1 MVKYFLIIFA
11 SALLFRFWQLTSYP
25 VSLTMDEVAIG
36 YSSYSLLHTG
46 RDDWGQILPIAFKS
60 VGDYKP
66 PVNFYL
72 NIPSIFFF
80 DLSESAVRFPVALL
94 GSLSSLVFIIFLRRL
109 GLSKSAA
116 VFGGFWLAI
125 LPWHVHYSRYGLEAV
140 TALYFLIAGVAC
152 WLTALPKKSYFWL
165 AIAVIN
171 FSLSVWA
178 YHSNRLFVPLL
189 VLFLVI
195 YQHSQLKYIF
205 QNTKKFFALV
215 IVFLIFSGPFIYLT
229 LFSEVIKQR
238 AAMTSILR
246 EQSLLLT
253 LHQGQYSSLAQRIFD
268 NDAYL
273 IFHHWLGKYTNYF
286 DFRFWFW
293 KALDFSPPGYPDSGL
308 FYLVD
313 LPLFIAGVLVLLRS
327 KNSKIKHLALFWL
340 FIGPLASSFTMNE
353 QHTLRTLVWLPFF
366 GIVIA
371 SGFRRFKYLY
381 LVLLLF
387 NILFVKDLYTKSL
400 PRYFSEYWQ
409 YGFKQAAVYA
419 CDHLS
424 EYDRVNIS
432 PIFGSLGPLLT
443 GIPDYYVLFYCKYP
457 PQKYMYTKKIDKF
470 NFEKVDWRNQLQM
483 HDKAL
488 LISAK
493 WDYPELTPPP
503 DHTLFKIEYLN
514 ESPAFYF
521 VTTSSSDPSGH
532 K

>member
-1 MVKYFLIIFA
+1 MAKYFLIIFVIA
-11 SALLFRFWQLTSYP
+11 AVFRFWQLTTYP

-36 YSSYSLLHTG
+36 YGSYSLLHTG
-46 RDDWGQILPIAFKS
+46 RDDWGRILPIAFKS

-72 NIPSIFFF
+72 NIPSIFLF
-80 DLSESAVRFPVALL
+80 DLSEFGVRFPVALL

-109 GLSKSAA
+109 GLPRLAA
-116 VFGGFWLAI
+116 LLGGLWLAI

-140 TALYFLIAGVAC
+140 TALYFLITGTAC
-152 WLTALPKKSYFWL
+152 WLTALPKKSYFWMAL
-165 AIAVIN
+165 AIIN

-189 VLFLVI
+189 ILFLI
-195 YQHSQLKYIF
+195 LTQFSQIKYVF
-205 QNTKKFFALV
+205 KNTKKLFSL
-215 IVFLIFSGPFIYLT
+215 IILLLIFMGPFVWLT
-229 LFSEVIKQR
+229 FTSEAIKQR

-253 LHQGQYSSLAQRIFD
+253 LHRGNYSSLAQRIFD
-268 NDAYL
+268 NDVYL

-286 DFRFWFW
+286 DLRFWFW

-313 LPLFIAGVLVLLRS
+313 LPLFILGIWALLKS
-327 KNSKIKHLALFWL
+327 HNSQLKSLALFW
-340 FIGPLASSFTMNE
+340 FFVGPLASSFTMNE

-371 SGFRRFKYLY
+371 MGFRRFKFIYF
-381 LVLLLF
+381 VFLLL

-409 YGFKQAAVYA
+409 YGYKQASVYA
-419 CDHLS
+419 CAHRD
-424 EYDRVNIS
+424 EYDRIIIS
-432 PIFGSLGPLLT
+432 PTFGSLGPLLT

-457 PQKYMYTKKIDKF
+457 PQKYMFTKKIDKF
-470 NFEKVDWRNQLQM
+470 DFTRVDWRNQLQM

-503 DHTLFKIEYLN
+503 DHTLLKIDYLN

-521 VTTSSSDPSGH
+521 VTTQN

>member
-1 MVKYFLIIFA
+1 MAKYLIIIFA
-11 SALLFRFWQLTSYP
+11 LAAVFRFWQITSYP

-36 YSSYSLLHTG
+36 YGSYSLLQTG

-72 NIPSIFFF
+72 NIPTIYLF
-80 DLSESAVRFPVALL
+80 DLSEFAVRSPVALL
-94 GSLSSLVFIIFLRRL
+94 GGLTSIIFVIFLRRL
-109 GLSKSAA
+109 GLSKTSAL
-116 VFGGFWLAI
+116 FGGFWLAI
-125 LPWHVHYSRYGLEAV
+125 LPWHAHYSRYGLEAI
-140 TALYFLIAGVAC
+140 TALYFLIAGVSC
-152 WLTALPKKSYFWL
+152 WLTSLPQKSYFWMVL
-165 AIAVIN
+165 AIIN

-189 VLFLVI
+189 ILFLVI
-195 YQHSQLKYIF
+195 TERNHLKYIF
-205 QNTKKFFALV
+205 VNKIKLFSLV
-215 IVFLIFSGPFIYLT
+215 ITLLIFMGPFIWLT
-229 LFSEVIKQR
+229 FTSEVIKQR

-253 LHQGQYSSLAQRIFD
+253 LHHGQYSSLSQRIFD
-268 NDAYL
+268 NDVYL

-313 LPLFIAGVLVLLRS
+313 LPLFIAGVVFLLRS
-327 KNSKIKHLALFWL
+327 RNSRIKHLALFWL

-366 GIVIA
+366 GIIIA
-371 SGFRRFKYLY
+371 SGFRKKFLPLY
-381 LVLLLF
+381 LIPLVF
-387 NILFVKDLYTKSL
+387 NITLVKDLYTKAL

-419 CDHLS
+419 CAHQD
-424 EYDRVNIS
+424 EYDRVIIS
-432 PIFGSLGPLLT
+432 PTFGSLGPLLT

-457 PQKYMYTKKIDKF
+457 PQKYMFTKKIDKF
-470 NFEKVDWRNQLQM
+470 DFTRIDWRKEREVG
-483 HDKAL
+483 DRAL

-493 WDYPELTPPP
+493 WDYPLVTAPEENTIKRINY
-503 DHTLFKIEYLN
+503 FN

-521 VTTSSSDPSGH
+521 VMTV

>member
-1 MVKYFLIIFA
+1 MAKYFIAIFTVA
-11 SALLFRFWQLTSYP
+11 IAFRFLQITSYP

-36 YSSYSLLHTG
+36 YGSYSLLYTG

-80 DLSESAVRFPVALL
+80 DLSEFAVRFPVALL
-94 GSLSSLVFIIFLRRL
+94 GSLTSVIFIIFLRRL
-109 GLSKSAA
+109 GLPQPAA
-116 VFGGFWLAI
+116 IFGGFWLAI
-125 LPWHVHYSRYGLEAV
+125 LPWHVHYSRYGLEAI
-140 TALYFLIAGVAC
+140 TALYFLIAGTAC
-152 WLTALPKKSYFWL
+152 WLTALPKKSYFWMAL
-165 AIAVIN
+165 AIIN
-171 FSLSVWA
+171 FSFSVWA

-189 VLFLVI
+189 VVFLVI
-195 YQHSQLKYIF
+195 AQYKNLKYVFI
-205 QNTKKFFALV
+205 NKTRFFSLV
-215 IVFLIFSGPFIYLT
+215 ITLLIFMGPFVWLT
-229 LFSEVIKQR
+229 FTSEVIKQR

-253 LHQGQYSSLAQRIFD
+253 LHHGNYSSLSQRIFD
-268 NDAYL
+268 NDLYL

-286 DFRFWFW
+286 DLRFWFW

-313 LPLFIAGVLVLLRS
+313 LPLFILGIWALLKS
-327 KNSKIKHLALFWL
+327 HNSLLKSLATFW
-340 FIGPLASSFTMNE
+340 FFAGPLASSFTMNE

-371 SGFRRFKYLY
+371 SGFKRFKYLY
-381 LVLLLF
+381 FLLLLL
-387 NILFVKDLYTKSL
+387 NILYIKDLYTKSL

-419 CDHLS
+419 CEHQN
-424 EYDRVNIS
+424 EYDRIIIS
-432 PIFGSLGPLLT
+432 PTFGSLGPLLT

-457 PQKYMYTKKIDKF
+457 PRKYMFTKNIDKF
-470 NFEKVDWRNQLQM
+470 DFTRIDWRKEREVG
-483 HDKAL
+483 DKAL

-493 WDYPELTPPP
+493 WDYPLVTAPE
-503 DHTLFKIEYLN
+503 DYVIKRIDYFN

-521 VTTSSSDPSGH
+521 VTTV

>member
-1 MVKYFLIIFA
+1 MAKYFLIIFIIA
-11 SALLFRFWQLTSYP
+11 TSFRFWQITSYP

-36 YSSYSLLHTG
+36 YGSYSLLQTG
-46 RDDWGQILPIAFKS
+46 RDDWGKILPIAFKS

-72 NIPSIFFF
+72 NIPSVFLF
-80 DLSESAVRFPVALL
+80 DLSEFAVRFPVALL
-94 GSLSSLVFIIFLRRL
+94 GSLTSVIFIIFLRRL

-116 VFGGFWLAI
+116 IFGGFWLAI

-152 WLTALPKKSYFWL
+152 WLTANSRKSHLWMAFS
-165 AIAVIN
+165 IIN

-189 VLFLVI
+189 VLFLLI
-195 YQHSQLKYIF
+195 SQHSQLKYIF
-205 QNTKKFFALV
+205 KNKNKFFSL
-215 IVFLIFSGPFIYLT
+215 LITLLISMGPFIWLT
-229 LFSEVIKQR
+229 FTSEVIKQR

-246 EQSLLLT
+246 EQSLQLT
-253 LHQGQYSSLAQRIFD
+253 LHYGNYASLSQKIFD
-268 NDAYL
+268 NDIYL

-286 DFRFWFW
+286 DLRFWFW

-313 LPLFIAGVLVLLRS
+313 LPLFITGIFLLLKS
-327 KNSKIKHLALFWL
+327 KNKFLKSLTLFWL
-340 FIGPLASSFTMNE
+340 FVGPLASSFTMND

-366 GIVIA
+366 GIIIA
-371 SGFRRFKYLY
+371 MGFKRYKLIYFAF
-381 LVLLLF
+381 LLL
-387 NILFVKDLYTKSL
+387 NIFYVKDLYTKAL

-419 CDHLS
+419 CDHKD
-424 EYDRVNIS
+424 EYDRIIIS
-432 PIFGSLGPLLT
+432 PTFGSLGPLLT

-457 PQKYMYTKKIDKF
+457 PQKYMFTKKIDKF
-470 NFEKVDWRNQLQM
+470 DFTRVDWRKEREVG
-483 HDKAL
+483 DKTL

-493 WDYPELTPPP
+493 WDYPLVTAPEESVIKRI
-503 DHTLFKIEYLN
+503 DYFN

-521 VTTSSSDPSGH
+521 VPTR
-532 K
+532 

>member
-11 SALLFRFWQLTSYP
+11 MATVFRFWQITSYP

-36 YSSYSLLHTG
+36 YGSYSLLQTG
-46 RDDWGQILPIAFKS
+46 RDDWGNILPIAFRS

-80 DLSESAVRFPVALL
+80 DLSELAVRFPVALL
-94 GSLSSLVFIIFLRRL
+94 GSLTGVVFVIFLRRL
-109 GLSKSAA
+109 GLSKTAA
-116 VFGGFWLAI
+116 ISGGFWLAI
-125 LPWHVHYSRYGLEAV
+125 LPWHVHYSRYGLEAI
-140 TALYFLIAGVAC
+140 TALYFLMAGVAC
-152 WLTALPKKSYFWL
+152 WLTALPQKSYFWMAL
-165 AIAVIN
+165 AIIN

-189 VLFLVI
+189 VLFLVVVQ
-195 YQHSQLKYIF
+195 YKNLKYIF
-205 QNTKKFFALV
+205 IKKSRLFSLV
-215 IVFLIFSGPFIYLT
+215 IILLIFSGPFLYLT
-229 LFSEVIKQR
+229 FFSEVIKQR

-253 LHQGQYSSLAQRIFD
+253 LHHGNYFSLSQRIFD
-268 NDAYL
+268 NDLYL

-286 DFRFWFW
+286 DLRFWFW
-293 KALDFSPPGYPDSGL
+293 KALDFTPPGYPDSGL

-313 LPLFIAGVLVLLRS
+313 LPLFITGIFVLLRS
-327 KNSKIKHLALFWL
+327 KNKFLKSLTLFWL
-340 FIGPLASSFTMNE
+340 FAGPLASSFTMNE

-371 SGFRRFKYLY
+371 SSNIKKRYLIPY
-381 LVLLLF
+381 LLLLII
-387 NILFVKDLYTKSL
+387 NIFYVKDLYTKAL

-409 YGFKQAAVYA
+409 YGFKQAAVYT
-419 CDHLS
+419 CEHQD
-424 EYDRVNIS
+424 EYDRIVIS
-432 PIFGSLGPLLT
+432 PTFGSLGPLLT

-457 PQKYMYTKKIDKF
+457 PQKYMFTKKIDKF
-470 NFEKVDWRNQLQM
+470 DFIRVDWRYQREL

-488 LISAK
+488 LVSAK

-503 DHTLFKIEYLN
+503 DHTLFKIDYPN

-521 VTTSSSDPSGH
+521 VTTR
-532 K
+532 

>member
-1 MVKYFLIIFA
+1 MAKYFLIIFIIA
-11 SALLFRFWQLTSYP
+11 ATFRFWQLTSYP

-36 YSSYSLLHTG
+36 YGSYSLLHTG
-46 RDDWGQILPIAFKS
+46 RDDWGNILPIAFKS

-80 DLSESAVRFPVALL
+80 YLSEFAVRFPVALL
-94 GSLSSLVFIIFLRRL
+94 GTLTSLIFIIFLRRL

-116 VFGGFWLAI
+116 LFGGFWLAI
-125 LPWHVHYSRYGLEAV
+125 LPWHVHYSRYGLEAI

-152 WLTALPKKSYFWL
+152 WLTALSKKSYFWMAL
-165 AIAVIN
+165 AIIN

-189 VLFLVI
+189 VSFLII

-205 QNTKKFFALV
+205 QNTKKLCSL
-215 IVFLIFSGPFIYLT
+215 IIILLIFAGPFLYLT
-229 LFSEVIKQR
+229 FFSEVIKQR

-253 LHQGQYSSLAQRIFD
+253 LHNGNYSSLSQRIFD
-268 NDAYL
+268 NDLYL

-286 DFRFWFW
+286 DLRFWFW

-313 LPLFIAGVLVLLRS
+313 LPLLVSGIFILLKS
-327 KNSKIKHLALFWL
+327 KNKFLKSLTLFWL

-371 SGFRRFKYLY
+371 MGLHRFKYFY
-381 LVLLLF
+381 FAFLLL
-387 NILFVKDLYTKSL
+387 NIFFVKDLYTKSL

-419 CDHLS
+419 CEHKD
-424 EYDRVNIS
+424 EYDRIIIS
-432 PIFGSLGPLLT
+432 PTFGSLGPLLT

-457 PQKYMYTKKIDKF
+457 PQKYMFTKKIDKF
-470 NFEKVDWRNQLQM
+470 DFTRVDWRNQLQM

-493 WDYPELTPPP
+493 WDYPLVTAPEENVIKRI
-503 DHTLFKIEYLN
+503 DYLN

-521 VTTSSSDPSGH
+521 VTTQN